1 MSQLVAIA
9 YPDPSLAPRAIAEL
23 ERCADELLIDPDS
36 AAYLICE
43 RDSSCQL
50 TTSRRPGATA
60 HWSKFWGMFLGAI
73 TNDPDAAAIDSAFI
87 LRLRGVLSPGTS
99 VALVAIPRSRATQLL
114 DALSPLGGET
124 LTCGLTE
131 DLPERWNVQ
140 GVRFTS

>member
-9 YPDPSLAPRAIAEL
+9 YPDETLAPRAIEEV

-60 HWSKFWGMFLGAI
+60 HWSKFWGMFLAAVTSDQG
-73 TNDPDAAAIDSAFI
+73 AAAIDSQFVRQ
-87 LRLRGVLSPGTS
+87 LRDALSPGAS
-99 VALVAIPRSRATQLL
+99 VALVAIPKKRASQLL
-114 DALSPLGGET
+114 DALSPLGGKT
-124 LTCGLTE
+124 ITCNLTA
-131 DLPERWNVQ
+131 DLLQRWDVQ
-140 GVRFTS
+140 GVTFTG